1 MPEKPRIHK
10 LFNNILGHGNKSY
23 FLIQE
28 LKRIQQKQPK
38 QTSRRAA
45 AASSLTQEKEEKWI
59 PEIFLALPQ
68 HKVPLALGEPRRMQS
83 QGRGEPGGLVY
94 VATDTARLSG

>member
-1 MPEKPRIHK
+1 MCYTSIMPEKPRIHK

-45 AASSLTQEKEEKWI
+45 AASSLTQEKEEK
-59 PEIFLALPQ
+59 
-68 HKVPLALGEPRRMQS
+68 
-83 QGRGEPGGLVY
+83 
-94 VATDTARLSG
+94 